1 MAFYNGYSNPN
12 YGAYPAYNPYQ
23 QQYAQ
28 PQVQQPMPQM
38 QPTQMSGANQQFQP
52 IGGNGIIWVSGYDEA
67 ARYPVAPNAAVTLWS
82 QTEPFV
88 YLKKADASGK
98 PTITIY
104 ELVERNAPTA
114 HENKAENKADNLATK
129 EELAAVVQ
137 AVKSIDAVVG
147 NIKSDVDTL
156 RGDMYGIAGK
166 KKSAPKAKETE
177 VDE

>member
-12 YGAYPAYNPYQ
+12 YGAYPTYNPYQ

-28 PQVQQPMPQM
+28 PQVQQPMQAPQM
-38 QPTQMSGANQQFQP
+38 PAVNQQFQP
-52 IGGNGIIWVSGYDEA
+52 FAGNGIIWVSGYDEA

-114 HENKAENKADNLATK
+114 HDNKADGKALDLATK

-137 AVKSIDAVVG
+137 AVKSIDSVVSG
-147 NIKSDVDTL
+147 IKSDVDTL

-166 KKSAPKAKETE
+166 KKSTPKAKETE
-177 VDE
+177 ADE